1 MGLLPRDCLL
11 ITIGCEL
18 DSMAHTVHCV
28 SIFEY
33 CLSRTFSTIQRHDFV
48 TLMENL
54 FFA

>member
-1 MGLLPRDCLL
+1 MGLLPRDRLL

-18 DSMAHTVHCV
+18 DSMDLPVHCV
-28 SIFEY
+28 GIFKY
-33 CLSRTFSTIQRHDFV
+33 CHSRTFSTIQRHDFV